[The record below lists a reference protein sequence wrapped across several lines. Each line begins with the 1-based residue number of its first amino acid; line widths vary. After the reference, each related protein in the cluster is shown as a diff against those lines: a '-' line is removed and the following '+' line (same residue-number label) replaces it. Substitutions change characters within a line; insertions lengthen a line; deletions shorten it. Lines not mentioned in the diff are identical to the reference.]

1 MKKIIRIQQDD
12 DSLLHLTWLINN
24 ICTNACSYCPKDL
37 HAGKN
42 HNYDW
47 EKARVFFKM
56 LFERYPKIHCSVSGG
71 EPSIS
76 PFFREIVETF
86 HNAGH
91 TIGVTSNA
99 AKPVRYWAEIAPFLS
114 YICFSYHP
122 ENPDPQFKQKVS
134 AVCMNTLTTVRIMM
148 HPEYWDHCVEV
159 HDSFKDNEFVFVEPV
174 RILNWWGMNNIHLTQ
189 YTDEQL
195 EWFYN
200 NSRDNKLLTHMLPSK
215 PVARIN
221 STIHFDDG
229 TIDEQPN
236 TVEYINSGMTNFFGY
251 TCEIGLKELK
261 VNWMGDVTLGNCDD
275 NVIGYIGDPDNI
287 KWPKSSVVCDKTI
300 CQCTS
305 SVNINKWIENE

>member
-12 DSLLHLTWLINN
+12 DSLLHLTWIINN
-24 ICTNACSYCPKDL
+24 ICTNSCSYCPSDL
-37 HAGKN
+37 HNGKN

-47 EKARVFFKM
+47 EKAREFFKM

-122 ENPDPQFKQKVS
+122 ENPDPNFAQKISV
-134 AVCMNTLTTVRIMM
+134 VCMNTLTTVRIMM

-159 HDSFKDNEFVFVEPV
+159 HDSLKDNEFIFVEPV
-174 RILNWWGMNNIHLTQ
+174 RITNWWGMKNTHLSE
-189 YTDEQL
+189 YTDAQL

-200 NSRDNKLLTHMLPSK
+200 NSRNNKQLTHILPSK

-221 STIHFDDG
+221 SKIYFDDG
-229 TIDEQPN
+229 TVDEQPN
-236 TVEYINSGMTNFFGY
+236 TIEYVNSGMTNFFGY

-261 VNWMGDVTLGNCDD
+261 VDWLGKVMLGNCDN
-275 NVIGYIGDPDNI
+275 NVIGYIGEPDNI
-287 KWPKSSVVCDKTI
+287 KWPTSSVVCDKTS
-300 CQCTS
+300 CVCTT
-305 SVNINKWIENE
+305 SVNINKWIEND